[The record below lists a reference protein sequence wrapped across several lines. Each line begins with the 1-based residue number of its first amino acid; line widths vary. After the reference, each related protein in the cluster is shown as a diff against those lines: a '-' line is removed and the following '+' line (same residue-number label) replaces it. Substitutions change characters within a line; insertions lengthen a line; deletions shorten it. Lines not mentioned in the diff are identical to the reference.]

1 MAHQAD
7 SSMRDQAEALRRL
20 VAQHASPS
28 LELPAAVGRNGRPAL
43 RRPQLVVV
51 AGGKGGVGTTTVAV
65 NMAVAAAQ
73 SGRRCLLVDVD
84 GQCGDVALLTAVREK
99 YTVADVLAQ
108 RRRLVKCL
116 QCGPAGVKILAG
128 AWGFERL
135 SDYPPAAA
143 EILIQQV
150 LEMSAELELA
160 VFDCGNGHSPMAE
173 RFWRAADAVLA
184 VSSVEPASILDT
196 YSAIKQ
202 MYHRRWQTRLLSVV
216 SMAPHKAAAE
226 GVHQRLREACQRF
239 LGVVVTAGGTVSQD
253 KAVAAANRSG
263 VPVVLQSPH
272 CQAATD
278 IRGLA
283 ERVLSFAGRAAVGHE
298 EERETLKIRAVG
310 SR

>member
-1 MAHQAD
+1 
-7 SSMRDQAEALRRL
+7 MRDQAEALRRL

-99 YTVADVLAQ
+99 YTVADVLAH
-108 RRRLVKCL
+108 RRRLLKCL

-226 GVHQRLREACQRF
+226 GVHERLREACQRF
-239 LGVVVTAGGTVSQD
+239 LGVVVTAGGTVSHD